1 MFKQMIKDSGYKE
14 RLLII
19 KEINGD
25 IRRWLMKVEYPSRSI
40 RQ

>member
-19 KEINGD
+19 KFKKEINGD
-25 IRRWLMKVEYPSRSI
+25 IRR
-40 RQ
+40 